1 METCTLLFVS
11 TSVEAHCSTTR
22 IDHSD
27 PGERQSES
35 RGHAHLHAPSPSRD
49 EGEGPCV
56 LLNQNNNKND
66 YDCYLSF
73 ASNKPDCRLSL
84 FLNNNVLN
92 FQEVEG
98 FIDLLATIKM

>member
-1 METCTLLFVS
+1 METSTLLFFGF
-11 TSVEAHCSTTR
+11 TFVEAHCSTTR

-27 PGERQSES
+27 PGERQSDS
-35 RGHAHLHAPSPSRD
+35 RGHAHLHAPSPSRE

-66 YDCYLSF
+66 YDSYSSF
-73 ASNKPDCRLSL
+73 ASNKADCRLSL
-84 FLNNNVLN
+84 FPNNNVLN

-98 FIDLLATIKM
+98 FIDH